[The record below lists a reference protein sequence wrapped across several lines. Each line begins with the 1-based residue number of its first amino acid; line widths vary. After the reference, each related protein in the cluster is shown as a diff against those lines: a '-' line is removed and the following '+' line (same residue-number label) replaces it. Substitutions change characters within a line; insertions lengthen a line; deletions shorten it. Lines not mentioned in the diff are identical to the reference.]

1 MSLQQ
6 RKDNLPEILRRFE
19 QENMQKVAVEKYRC
33 HFHLMAPVGW
43 LNDPNG
49 LSYFRDRYHVFFQYS
64 PFAVNGGMKL
74 WGHYTSKDLV
84 QYKYEGAPFLPDE
97 TYDKDGVFSGSAIVW
112 KDKMYLFYT
121 GNVEEE
127 GDHDYIHSGRGANVI
142 RVISEDGEHFS
153 AKQCILTNADYPAE
167 CTNQVRDPKLF
178 QMADGTFRMVLGAWL
193 QDDKGAVLLYSSTD
207 LEHFTFE
214 QLYTTEKAF
223 GYMWECPDIFARD
236 GHRIL
241 AVCPQGVPSEA
252 EQYQNIYQSGYFIET
267 EETRNVDLS
276 FKGTEETRNVDL
288 SFKGTEET
296 RNVDSSFKGTEETR
310 NVNSSFKGTEET
322 RNANPSFIEW
332 DMGFDF
338 YAPQTFETPDGRR
351 ILIGWAG
358 VPDAEYSS
366 NPTNEGWQ
374 HSLTVPRELRYH
386 NGKIYQLPIRELGQ
400 LRKKEILPEKESY
413 VLDNGCGELI
423 FDGIAG
429 ASSAAICVQIGTGCS
444 LSYEK
449 GLVTLQFTG
458 DSGAGRGKRV
468 ARCEAVH
475 KIQIL
480 MDVSI
485 LEIYINDGEI
495 VMTSRIFLP
504 EKDATVRFLGQ
515 AEMIQAW
522 QL

>member
-1 MSLQQ
+1 MEKRAQGMSLQQ

-19 QENMQKVAVEKYRC
+19 QENMQKVAAEKNRC

-49 LSYFRDRYHVFFQYS
+49 LSYFGDRYHVFFQYS

-223 GYMWECPDIFARD
+223 GYMWECPDIFVLD

-241 AVCPQGVPSEA
+241 AVCPQGIPSEA

-267 EETRNVDLS
+267 EETRTVNAS
-276 FKGTEETRNVDL
+276 FKGTEETRTVDA
-288 SFKGTEET
+288 SFKGTKET
-296 RNVDSSFKGTEETR
+296 RNV
-310 NVNSSFKGTEET
+310 
-322 RNANPSFIEW
+322 NPSFIEW

-338 YAPQTFETPDGRR
+338 YAPQTFETPVGRR

-366 NPTNEGWQ
+366 NPMNEGWQ

-429 ASSAAICVQIGTGCS
+429 SSSAAICVQIGTGCS
-444 LSYEK
+444 LFYEK
-449 GLVTLQFTG
+449 GLVTLQFTD

-495 VMTSRIFLP
+495 VMTSRIFFP
-504 EKDATVRFLGQ
+504 GKDATVRFLGQ

>member
-1 MSLQQ
+1 MEKRAQGMSLQQ
-6 RKDNLPEILRRFE
+6 RKDDLPEILRRFE
-19 QENMQKVAVEKYRC
+19 QENMQKVAAEKNRC

-49 LSYFRDRYHVFFQYS
+49 LSYFGDRYHVFFQYS

-223 GYMWECPDIFARD
+223 GYMWECPDIFALD

-267 EETRNVDLS
+267 EETRTVDAS
-276 FKGTEETRNVDL
+276 FKGTEETRTVNA

-296 RNVDSSFKGTEETR
+296 RTVDASFKGTKETR
-310 NVNSSFKGTEET
+310 NV
-322 RNANPSFIEW
+322 NPSFIEW

-338 YAPQTFETPDGRR
+338 YAPQTFETPVGRR

-366 NPTNEGWQ
+366 NPMNEGWQ

-429 ASSAAICVQIGTGCS
+429 SSLAAICVQIGTGCS
-444 LSYEK
+444 LFYEK
-449 GLVTLQFTG
+449 GLVTLQFTD

-495 VMTSRIFLP
+495 VMTSRIFFSG
-504 EKDATVRFLGQ
+504 KDATVRFLGQ

>member
-1 MSLQQ
+1 MEKRAQGMSLQQ
-6 RKDNLPEILRRFE
+6 RKDDLPEILRRFE

-49 LSYFRDRYHVFFQYS
+49 LSYFGDRYHVFFQYS

-223 GYMWECPDIFARD
+223 GYM
-236 GHRIL
+236 
-241 AVCPQGVPSEA
+241 
-252 EQYQNIYQSGYFIET
+252 
-267 EETRNVDLS
+267 LS
-276 FKGTEETRNVDL
+276 
-288 SFKGTEET
+288 
-296 RNVDSSFKGTEETR
+296 
-310 NVNSSFKGTEET
+310 
-322 RNANPSFIEW
+322 
-332 DMGFDF
+332 
-338 YAPQTFETPDGRR
+338 
-351 ILIGWAG
+351 LI
-358 VPDAEYSS
+358 
-366 NPTNEGWQ
+366 
-374 HSLTVPRELRYH
+374 H
-386 NGKIYQLPIRELGQ
+386 I
-400 LRKKEILPEKESY
+400 
-413 VLDNGCGELI
+413 
-423 FDGIAG
+423 
-429 ASSAAICVQIGTGCS
+429 
-444 LSYEK
+444 
-449 GLVTLQFTG
+449 
-458 DSGAGRGKRV
+458 
-468 ARCEAVH
+468 
-475 KIQIL
+475 
-480 MDVSI
+480 
-485 LEIYINDGEI
+485 
-495 VMTSRIFLP
+495 
-504 EKDATVRFLGQ
+504 
-515 AEMIQAW
+515 
-522 QL
+522 